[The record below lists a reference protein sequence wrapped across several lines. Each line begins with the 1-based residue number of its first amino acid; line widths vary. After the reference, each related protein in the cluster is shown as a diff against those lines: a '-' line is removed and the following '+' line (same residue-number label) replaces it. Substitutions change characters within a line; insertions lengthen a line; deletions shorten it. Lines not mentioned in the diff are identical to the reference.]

1 MKTKTQIA
9 LAWMFMIVLFG
20 ITVYGFYFDYREE
33 VRQGRIIPVMYPS
46 NL

>member
-1 MKTKTQIA
+1 MKTKTKIA
-9 LAWMFMIVLFG
+9 LAWIFMIVLFG
-20 ITVYGFYFDYREE
+20 IMAYGFYTDYKEE